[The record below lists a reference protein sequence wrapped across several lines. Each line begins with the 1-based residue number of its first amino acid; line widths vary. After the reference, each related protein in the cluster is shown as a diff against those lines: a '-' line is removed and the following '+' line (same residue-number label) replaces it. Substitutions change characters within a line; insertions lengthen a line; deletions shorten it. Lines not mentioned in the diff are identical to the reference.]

1 MNKEAEIILTQV
13 MQAAEKAGG
22 TGAEKKAAV
31 NATIVDIINEVIPIT
46 NFIPDSL
53 AEDGLEFC
61 EDKAME
67 GLKAIAH
74 KIGDCIEAIFKK
86 VFRKK

>member
-1 MNKEAEIILTQV
+1 MNKEAEIIITEIMKTV
-13 MQAAEKAGG
+13 ENSDAK
-22 TGAEKKAAV
+22 GADKKKAV
-31 NATIVDIINEVIPIT
+31 NATIVDIINGLVPVT

-53 AEDGLEFC
+53 AEEGLEFA
-61 EDKAME
+61 EDKALE

-86 VFRKK
+86 VFKKK